1 MKKSILLFALAL
13 SASLHAQE
21 FFQHDHSKMLFFT
34 SSNEAVEYIVICER
48 ESLKTI
54 GGMRNVPF
62 SNPHTFFSPGEF
74 VATGVSISDEGEI
87 TLHTEVLE
95 FDVTDATINLNVIE
109 LLCPN
114 PKRRTINLIVPA

>member
-1 MKKSILLFALAL
+1 MKNSILLFALAL
-13 SASLHAQE
+13 SASLHAQD
-21 FFQHDHSKMLFFT
+21 FFQHAHSKMLFFT
-34 SSNEAVEYIVICER
+34 SSNEAVEYIVICDR

-95 FDVTDATINLNVIE
+95 FDVTEATINLNVIE
-109 LLCPN
+109 LL
-114 PKRRTINLIVPA
+114 